1 MSITTTSVHCWE
13 DTDSEL
19 TLPNARSR
27 ILPTSLTIEND
38 NVENAW
44 TKTMRFL
51 QTIFL
56 SIEDVFRLKSV
67 TKFFKKIQ

>member
-38 NVENAW
+38 TVENAW
-44 TKTMRFL
+44 T
-51 QTIFL
+51 
-56 SIEDVFRLKSV
+56 
-67 TKFFKKIQ
+67 